1 LQPDAAIF
9 RQGDCFATFDIH
21 TMPRNFSRHEQF
33 LRIFA
38 LLEILSNAR
47 QPLDDQSLIA
57 QLMERLGLSR
67 LSSRTLHRDCDFLVS
82 CGYPVDHLPLPGIRR
97 YGWQMVKDTAAGRQI
112 PPEPLTLLEL
122 VAFMVGRDLLRTFE
136 GTILWSGIESLR
148 HKIERGLPE
157 ALVARLEGAKQVFHV
172 KQFDPARY
180 ASRPRLISTLSAAI
194 TDCREIEIDERP
206 DAAGSAGRRRL
217 RPLRLVIEPPR
228 VQLLGLDVAPDR
240 ADPPV
245 FIDIDRID
253 KVTPLDV
260 TFTPPAIDP
269 EALLAARGT
278 GG

>member
-1 LQPDAAIF
+1 
-9 RQGDCFATFDIH
+9 
-21 TMPRNFSRHEQF
+21 MPRNFSRHEQF

-57 QLMERLGLSR
+57 QLKERLGLTR

-82 CGYPVDHLPLPGIRR
+82 CGYPIDHLPLPGIRR
-97 YGWQMVKDTAAGRQI
+97 YGWHFAKDSATGRKI
-112 PPEPLTLLEL
+112 PAEPLTLLEL

-148 HKIERGLPE
+148 HKIERDLPPRMLE
-157 ALVARLEGAKQVFHV
+157 RLQGAKRVFHV
-172 KQFDPARY
+172 KGFDPARY
-180 ASRPRLISTLSAAI
+180 AARPRLLSTLSAAI

-217 RPLRLVIEPPR
+217 QPLRLVIEPPHVR
-228 VQLLGLDVAPDR
+228 LLCLGGDPDHVA
-240 ADPPV
+240 PPV

-260 TFTPPAIDP
+260 TFTPPAIDLD
-269 EALLAARGT
+269 ALLAARPT